1 MVKKLVRLENEG
13 MSTLAFWRNGIYV
26 KKISKKTLRG

>member
-13 MSTLAFWRNGIYV
+13 MSTLAFCRNGIYV